1 MGRSRRRPTRRA
13 YARGLWV
20 LLSVVLGASVIRG
33 PVPADAAS
41 SGATPIWVHRYG
53 GTFFNLAHAIA
64 TSPDGSTIFVAG
76 TGYLRR
82 SDYDFVTIAY
92 DARTGV
98 RRWIDRYDGPAGA
111 EDYVDSIVAS
121 PDGSRVFVTGT
132 SFGSRS
138 DDVATIAYRVS
149 TGERI
154 WVRRRGPAG
163 VQDFARGLT
172 VSPDG
177 ARVFI
182 TATTERAASRSDV
195 VTAAYRA
202 STGRELWSERYEGPG
217 DSSDYAQSL
226 AVSPDGTAVFVSTLS
241 SSVGGGMTHT
251 LLAYDVGSGASRW
264 IRADTG
270 SLRFT
275 MESPLQIA
283 VDPDGSEVFVSGTA
297 RGRDRGT
304 DFGTVAYDPGS
315 GVRVWARRYAGAPNG
330 YDFANALAVS
340 ADGST
345 VVVAGGSPSRRS
357 ATDYAT
363 VAYRADT
370 GATRWSKRY
379 DGPAAENDV
388 ANALALSRDGTRV
401 YVTGESAGRGTSGD
415 CATVAYSTRNGAR
428 IWSARYDGASSE
440 WDFALAVAVSPSG
453 ARVFVTGGSERGGD
467 DFFVTIAYRG

>member
-13 YARGLWV
+13 YVRGLSA
-20 LLSVVLGASVIRG
+20 LLSLVLGASVVWG
-33 PVPADAAS
+33 SVPADAAS
-41 SGATPIWVHRYG
+41 SGAPLWVHRYG
-53 GTFFNLAHAIA
+53 GTFFNLAHVIA

-98 RRWIDRYDGPAGA
+98 QRWIDRYDGPAGA
-111 EDYVDSIVAS
+111 EDYVDSLVVNPA
-121 PDGSRVFVTGT
+121 GSRVFVSGT
-132 SFGSRS
+132 SFGSGS
-138 DDVATIAYRVS
+138 DDIATIAYRVS

-154 WVRRRGPAG
+154 WVRRLGPAE

-182 TATTERAASRSDV
+182 TATTERAASRSDI
-195 VTAAYRA
+195 VTAAYRT
-202 STGRELWSERYEGPG
+202 STGRKLWSERYEGPG
-217 DSSDYAQSL
+217 DSSDFAQSL
-226 AVSPDGTAVFVSTLS
+226 AASPDGTAVFVSSLN
-241 SSVGGGMTHT
+241 SSVGGGMTHA
-251 LLAYDVGSGASRW
+251 LLAYDAVTGASRW
-264 IRADTG
+264 VRADTG

-275 MESPLQIA
+275 NGSPLQIVA
-283 VDPDGSEVFVSGTA
+283 DPDGSAVFVSGTA

-315 GVRVWARRYAGAPNG
+315 GARVWARRYAGAPNA

-345 VVVAGGSPSRRS
+345 VVVAGGSPSRGS

-379 DGPAAENDV
+379 DGPVAGYDV
-388 ANALALSRDGTRV
+388 ANALALSRDGARV
-401 YVTGESAGRGTSGD
+401 YVTGESAGRGTSTD
-415 CATVAYSTRNGAR
+415 YATVAYTARGGAR
-428 IWSARYDGASSE
+428 LWSARYDGPSSE
-440 WDFALAVAVSPSG
+440 WDLALAIAVSPND

-467 DFFVTIAYRG
+467 EFFVTIAYRG